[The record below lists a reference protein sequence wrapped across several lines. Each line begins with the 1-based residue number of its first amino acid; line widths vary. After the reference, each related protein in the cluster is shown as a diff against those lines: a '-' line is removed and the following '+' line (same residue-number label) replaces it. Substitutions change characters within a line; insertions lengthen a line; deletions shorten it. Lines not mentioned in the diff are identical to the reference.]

1 MVKDPEPP
9 IENDGSQLDQ
19 RDNQNPE
26 ESRQNTTLIDGIQQ
40 DDLQIDDD
48 KLREFLSKGEL
59 TVCHVRC
66 IIVGCGKAG
75 KTTLLKRLQNLS
87 YKEVKQTEST
97 EMVDFHVNSFEVL
110 VEEETIQSVK
120 KEDTSSTILF
130 SKEKLEKM
138 HANAGQWT
146 DGIKNIENEYDEHAE
161 HLGVRRENGPTFFE
175 KPALEKNQT

>member
-9 IENDGSQLDQ
+9 IENDDSQLDQ
-19 RDNQNPE
+19 VPVNVSIQNLMQTTLATELISETNNRYTKTLPRDNHNPE
-26 ESRQNTTLIDGIQQ
+26 ESRQNTTLIDVIQQ

-87 YKEVKQTEST
+87 YDEIKQTEST

-110 VEEETIQSVK
+110 LEEETIQSK
-120 KEDTSSTILF
+120 TICISLYSF
-130 SKEKLEKM
+130 PTTNINSNKSLQKLPLLK
-138 HANAGQWT
+138 
-146 DGIKNIENEYDEHAE
+146 Y
-161 HLGVRRENGPTFFE
+161 FFY
-175 KPALEKNQT
+175 